1 MLRVNACASAN
12 SYAQRTSNA
21 PSGTRPASRAI
32 RSSTPLSQSGG
43 GDGVPGGGAG
53 KYRRATTF
61 IASRS
66 FRSGGPPHLDYDCR
80 AGPRHAPG
88 FPERRSHVACEE
100 ECVEPRDDIEAVVLV
115 GEELQVAPAQVGI
128 GHAGARKLQQRLP
141 HRAKYLRLANEFLR
155 RLVDLHVQLVDD
167 VERELAEVEDRG
179 S

>member
-12 SYAQRTSNA
+12 SYAQRTVERAVRDEARVARDSLEH
-21 PSGTRPASRAI
+21 PALPERRRRRRSRRRGGEVPA
-32 RSSTPLSQSGG
+32 RDDLHRVEVVPL
-43 GDGVPGGGAG
+43 
-53 KYRRATTF
+53 RR
-61 IASRS
+61 
-66 FRSGGPPHLDYDCR
+66 PPHLDYDCR
-80 AGPRHAPG
+80 ARPRHAPG

-128 GHAGARKLQQRLP
+128 GYAGARKVQQRLP